1 MLPVLSKLNHPNGPR
16 LTKTRIILAVAIA
29 VFTDG
34 LQLLLGLLG
43 PLSLPVDDVVDVIAM
58 MLTSWVLGF
67 HWLLLP
73 TFVLKLIPFA
83 DDLPTWTAC
92 VAAVIVLRKR
102 EQRKVPPA
110 SPEKPT
116 IEI

>member
-1 MLPVLSKLNHPNGPR
+1 M
-16 LTKTRIILAVAIA
+16 TKTRIVLALGIA

-43 PLSLPVDDVVDVIAM
+43 PIGYFADDVTDVIAM
-58 MLTSWVLGF
+58 LLTSWVLGF

-73 TFVLKLIPFA
+73 TFVLKLVPLA

-102 EQRKVPPA
+102 EQRAATPMP
-110 SPEKPT
+110 PEKPT
-116 IEI
+116 IEM